1 MVNFLKNFFY
11 LNIFLKLNKVL
22 KKNEKKSF
30 LILILFV
37 LVGMVLEVAG
47 LGVLIPLIA
56 IIIKSDFIINNKDII
71 DVFYLSDFNRV
82 ELLIIILGVV
92 LIFYMVKFVFVSYL
106 SFKQNI
112 FLSNLN
118 ASVTKRLFKAY
129 LNQHYSFF
137 LKKKSS
143 NIIKVLQIETGYF
156 NSVCIGI
163 ITLVVEGLLFIAVLI
178 TMIIIDPYATL
189 ISSIS
194 IILFSYLLSKFLKRK
209 LTSLGIERSSLDEN
223 LNMHIIQSFEG
234 IRDLK
239 IFGIENLSSSIY
251 DRIISKKALILSRH
265 NTYSQF
271 PRFFLEFIT
280 VVGLIGFILTQLT
293 LGNSTDDILTTLGI
307 FVAATFRL
315 IPSVNKLL
323 VSVQNIRFY
332 NPSINSILEELNSF
346 ENQSFQS
353 SNNKTFSIENN
364 IKINDLSF
372 RYDTNKPWIFK
383 NFNLN
388 IKQGEVIGIIGKS
401 GTGKSTLVDLISGLI
416 SPCSGN
422 IECNG
427 NLISDSLEF
436 WKNNLGYVSQNI
448 FLLEGTI
455 AENIAIGIPN
465 NEINLE
471 KIQSVIKLAK
481 IDHFI
486 NSLDL
491 GLQTE
496 IHHNGKEF
504 SGGQIKRIA
513 LARALYKDP
522 RLIILDETTSALD
535 SETEKIILNTI
546 MSVKNDKFIF
556 IVTHNDESFSLFDK
570 LYEISE
576 KKLKQIIL

>member
-1 MVNFLKNFFY
+1 MANFLNNSFY
-11 LNIFLKLNKVL
+11 LQVLYKISKILN
-22 KKNEKKSF
+22 KNEKKSL
-30 LILILFV
+30 LILIIFV
-37 LVGMVLEVAG
+37 LVGMIFEVAG
-47 LGVLIPLIA
+47 LGVLIPLIS
-56 IIIKSDFIINNKDII
+56 IIIKPDFIIDNKLYLDI
-71 DVFYLSDFNRV
+71 FYLSDFDRF
-82 ELLIIILGVV
+82 ELIIIILGLV
-92 LIFYMVKFVFVSYL
+92 LIFYVFKFIFVSYL
-106 SFKQNI
+106 SFRQNR

-129 LNQHYSFF
+129 LNQRYSFF

-143 NIIKVLQIETGYF
+143 NIIKIIQVETSYF
-156 NSVCIGI
+156 NSVCTGI
-163 ITLVVEGLLFIAVLI
+163 ITLVVEVLLFAAVLI
-178 TMIIIDPYATL
+178 TMIIIDPYATI

-194 IILFSYLLSKFLKRK
+194 IIFFSYLLSNFLKKR
-209 LTSLGIERSSLDEN
+209 LTTLGVERSSLDEN
-223 LNMHIIQSFEG
+223 LNTHTIQSFEG

-239 IFGIENLSSSIY
+239 IFGIENLSSSIF
-251 DRIISKKALILSRH
+251 DRTISKKALILSKY

-280 VVGLIGFILTQLT
+280 VVGLIGFILTQLI
-293 LGNSTDDILTTLGI
+293 LGNSTNDILTTLGI

-315 IPSVNKLL
+315 IPSVNKIL
-323 VSVQNIRFY
+323 VSAQNIRFY
-332 NPSINSILEELNSF
+332 SPSINSIVEELNSF
-346 ENQSFQS
+346 KNSQFEHGS
-353 SNNKTFSIENN
+353 NKTFSIENN
-364 IKINDLSF
+364 IKINDLSY

-383 NFNLN
+383 NLNLN

-481 IDHFI
+481 IDDFI

-513 LARALYKDP
+513 LARALYKNP

-546 MSVKNDKFIF
+546 MSVKNDKFVF
-556 IVTHNDESFSLFDK
+556 IVTHNNESFSLFDK

-576 KKLKQIIL
+576 QKLKKIIL